1 MISSPDAVYI
11 IIPAMKE
18 LGMSWNDIKRTSRQ
32 EMTALIAAYNI
43 YELLHSYDGYSAED
57 IKHMAKDKPEIRS
70 QYNKYLEINEDYK
83 IKAGAKRQHA
93 PSSFTDVLKGLN

>member
-18 LGMSWNDIKRTSRQ
+18 LGMSWKEIKETSR
-32 EMTALIAAYNI
+32 EEVTGLVAAYNI
-43 YELLHSYDGYSAED
+43 YTQLHAYDGYNADD

-70 QYNKYLEINEDYK
+70 QYNKYLELNDNYK
-83 IKAGAKRQHA
+83 IKSGQKRTY
-93 PSSFTDVLKGLN
+93 STTSFADVLKGK